1 MQYTMNRQTKINTPP
16 PIQKVK
22 LIVSSIAP
30 QFEAMSVHHHG
41 VNMWNKTEPTI
52 TPKNIIP
59 GCIFVSLS
67 WVTVIDI
74 N

>member
-1 MQYTMNRQTKINTPP
+1 MNKQTKINTPP

-41 VNMWNKTEPTI
+41 VNIWNKTEPII
-52 TPKNIIP
+52 TAKNIIP
-59 GCIFVSLS
+59 ACTFFPLLPFLTIKKNSGRV
-67 WVTVIDI
+67 
-74 N
+74 